1 MNKEEAIAILQN
13 MTNSRERMR
22 AHVASDERL
31 LELLD
36 AETQA
41 TNMACEALQR
51 SWSPSLTLASAFKR
65 KQSPLEALRGRARA
79 K

>member
-1 MNKEEAIAILQN
+1 MNKEQAIAILQN

-22 AHVASDERL
+22 AHVSTDARL

-41 TNMACEALQR
+41 TTMACQALRR
-51 SWSPSLTLASAFKR
+51 SWSPSLNLASAFKR
-65 KQSPLEALRGRARA
+65 EQSPLEVLRARA
-79 K
+79 RSK